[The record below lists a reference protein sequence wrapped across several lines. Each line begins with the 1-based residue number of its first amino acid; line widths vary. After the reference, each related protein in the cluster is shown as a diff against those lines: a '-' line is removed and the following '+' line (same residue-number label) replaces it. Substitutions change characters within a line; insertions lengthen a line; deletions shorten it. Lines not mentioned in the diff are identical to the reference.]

1 MSGLDFS
8 DEEQTAISLYS
19 KMPVEIVA
27 SISSV
32 AAEVVPAVACFA
44 YGVYRGKL
52 VFLILGMFLLIYM
65 IGYRVFKQFRYAKL
79 LKSICSKIIAYN
91 KAQGAA

>member
-8 DEEQTAISLYS
+8 DDEQTAISLYS
-19 KMPVEIVA
+19 KMPVKIVA
-27 SISSV
+27 AIGSV
-32 AAEVVPAVACFA
+32 AAEVVPAVASFA

-52 VFLILGMFLLIYM
+52 LFLVLGMFILIYM
-65 IGYRVFKQFRYAKL
+65 IGYRAFKQFRYAKL